1 MPSSHPLPSPPSPSL
16 PSTLVSSPLLPS
28 NPLHFTPLHSPPLPS
43 RTADR
48 RQTSWLF
55 RSTTKKLNW
64 GLPRNNSILVVRV
77 GLELPTSGFQLQCA
91 NHSVIL
97 KPFML
102 SWQLVINHWE
112 WRTALLQTAKS
123 QLPALKLIEI
133 RVSNQPTAD

>member
-1 MPSSHPLPSPPSPSL
+1 MCHQAIPSPPSPPSPSL
-16 PSTLVSSPLLPS
+16 PS
-28 NPLHFTPLHSPPLPS
+28 
-43 RTADR
+43 
-48 RQTSWLF
+48 
-55 RSTTKKLNW
+55 
-64 GLPRNNSILVVRV
+64 LPRNNSILVVRV

-91 NHSVIL
+91 NHSAIL
-97 KPFML
+97 KPINYPFML